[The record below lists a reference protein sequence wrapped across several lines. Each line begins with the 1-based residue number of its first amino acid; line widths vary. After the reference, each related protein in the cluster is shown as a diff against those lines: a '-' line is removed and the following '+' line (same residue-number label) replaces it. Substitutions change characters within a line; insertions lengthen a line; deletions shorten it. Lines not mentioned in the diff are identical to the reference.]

1 MYSDLLLYQSARR
14 IQKSYQS
21 YFRTIGLPSLT
32 FTQYIVLRELW
43 NTPTNCLSEKELCKR
58 LGLDSGTL
66 TPVLKK
72 LSNDGLVT
80 RSRSQKDERVV
91 EITLTDSG
99 RALRGKI
106 GNGPEIGLKDEQ
118 VEVLEQIMTEQ
129 DDSHSQS

>member
-1 MYSDLLLYQSARR
+1 MYSDLLLYQAARLV
-14 IQKSYQS
+14 QKNYHA
-21 YFRTIGLPSLT
+21 YFRTIGLSDLT
-32 FTQYIVLRELW
+32 FTQYITLRELW
-43 NTPTNCLSEKELCKR
+43 NTPTNCLSEKELCKL

-91 EITLTDSG
+91 EITLTEEG

-106 GNGPEIGLKDEQ
+106 GAGPEIGLSDEQ

>member
-1 MYSDLLLYQSARR
+1 MYSDLLLYQAARR
-14 IQKSYQS
+14 IQTNYHA

-32 FTQYIVLRELW
+32 FTQYIVLRDLW
-43 NTPTNCLSEKELCKR
+43 NAPTSSLSEKELCKL

-72 LSNDGLVT
+72 LSNDGLVN

-91 EITLTDSG
+91 EITLTEEG

-106 GNGPEIGLKDEQ
+106 GAGPEIGLSDEQ
-118 VEVLEQIMTEQ
+118 VEVLESILTMLPTRE
-129 DDSHSQS
+129 

>member
-1 MYSDLLLYQSARR
+1 MYSDLLLYQAARR
-14 IQKSYQS
+14 IQTNYHA

-32 FTQYIVLRELW
+32 FTQYITLRELW
-43 NTPTNCLSEKELCKR
+43 SEPTNCLSEKELCKR

-72 LSNDGLVT
+72 LDTTGLVT
-80 RSRSQKDERVV
+80 RARRKDDERVV
-91 EITLTDSG
+91 EITLTEEG
-99 RALRGKI
+99 RAVRGKI
-106 GNGPEIGLKDEQ
+106 GAGPEIGLTDEQ